1 MFRRLFDMDTI
12 DSNRR
17 LGRFL
22 FSQPVVLFVFIVIIG
37 VVTTSIN
44 PKFITWTN
52 LSSIISQSAS
62 LGLVAAGMTILIIS
76 GHFDISVGNMI
87 GLTTCVMAILINKGT
102 NPWIASLLGI
112 VLCVCCSLLNGGMAI
127 LFKAPSFIVTLATS
141 SLFYGIALILTKGYM
156 QTLYG
161 KYRFIASYKVFG
173 VIPFLFFILFAGFL
187 LVYLM
192 IKYTRTGREI
202 FAIGTNENAAYLS
215 GINVKRSKLKF
226 FALSGIL
233 VGFACMVLLSR
244 VSGAQA
250 TTGMGMEL
258 QAIGA
263 VVIGGSSINGG
274 KGGVV
279 GTLFG
284 VILLSM
290 ISNAI
295 NMLHISAYYQDIV
308 YAMVILIALAITA
321 LRNVVIERQES

>member
-1 MFRRLFDMDTI
+1 MNSI
-12 DSNRR
+12 GQNKR
-17 LGRFL
+17 LGRL
-22 FSQPVVLFVFIVIIG
+22 LVSQPVVLFAFIIIIG
-37 VVTTSIN
+37 AITASIN
-44 PKFITWTN
+44 SKFLGWTN
-52 LSSIISQSAS
+52 ISSIISQSAS

-87 GLTTCVMAILINKGT
+87 GFTTCVMATLINKGI
-102 NPWIASLLGI
+102 NSFLVSLLAV
-112 VLCVCCSLLNGGMAI
+112 VLCVICSMLNGGMSI

-141 SLFYGIALILTKGYM
+141 SLFYGLALILTKGYM

-161 KYRFIASYKVFG
+161 KYRFLASYKLFG
-173 VIPFLFFILFAGFL
+173 VVPFLFFVLFAGFL
-187 LVYLM
+187 AMFLM
-192 IKYTRTGREI
+192 IKHTRTGREI

-226 FALSGIL
+226 FGISGVL

-244 VSGAQA
+244 ISGAQA

-274 KGGVV
+274 KGGVI

-295 NMLHISAYYQDIV
+295 NMLHVSAYYQDIV
-308 YAMVILIALAITA
+308 YALVILIALAITA
-321 LRNVVIERQES
+321 LRNIMIERQES

>member
-1 MFRRLFDMDTI
+1 MDKTGSKRYIGRL
-12 DSNRR
+12 
-17 LGRFL
+17 L
-22 FSQPVVLFVFIVIIG
+22 FSQPVVLLAFIVVIGII
-37 VVTTSIN
+37 TSSIN
-44 PKFITWTN
+44 AKFMTWTN
-52 LSSIISQSAS
+52 ISSIISQSAS

-87 GLTTCVMAILINKGT
+87 GFTTCVMAMLINKGMDSFLVSSFA
-102 NPWIASLLGI
+102 II
-112 VLCVCCSLLNGGMAI
+112 LCVICSLINGGMSI
-127 LFKAPSFIVTLATS
+127 IFKAPSFIVTLATS
-141 SLFYGIALILTKGYM
+141 SLFYGAALILTKGYM

-161 KYRFIASYKVFG
+161 KYRFLASYKLFG
-173 VIPFLFFILFAGFL
+173 TIPFLFFVLFVGFL
-187 LVYLM
+187 LVYLVM
-192 IKYTRTGREI
+192 KHTRTGREM
-202 FAIGTNENAAYLS
+202 FAIGTNVNAAYLS
-215 GINVKRSKLKF
+215 GISVKFSKLKF
-226 FALSGIL
+226 FALNGVL

-244 VSGAQA
+244 ISGAQA

-295 NMLHISAYYQDIV
+295 NMLRISAYYQDIV
-308 YAMVILIALAITA
+308 YALVILIALAITA
-321 LRNVVIERQES
+321 LRNIMLERQEN

>member
-1 MFRRLFDMDTI
+1 MDTLR
-12 DSNRR
+12 SNRR
-17 LGRFL
+17 IGRLL

-37 VVTTSIN
+37 TVTTSVN
-44 PKFITWTN
+44 AKFLSWTN
-52 LSSIISQSAS
+52 ISSIISQSAS

-87 GLTTCVMAILINKGT
+87 GLTTCVMATLINKGI
-102 NPWIASLLGI
+102 NPLFVSLLAVI
-112 VLCVCCSLLNGGMAI
+112 LCVICSMFNGGMSI

-141 SLFYGIALILTKGYM
+141 SFFYGIALILTKGYM

-161 KYRFIASYKVFG
+161 KYRFLASYKFFG
-173 VIPFLFFILFAGFL
+173 VIPFLFLVLFAGFL
-187 LVYLM
+187 AVFLL
-192 IKYTRTGREI
+192 IKHTRTGREI

-215 GINVKRSKLKF
+215 GINVKYSKLKF
-226 FALSGIL
+226 FAISGVL

-244 VSGAQA
+244 ISGAQA

-274 KGGVV
+274 KGSVV

-290 ISNAI
+290 IANAI
-295 NMLHISAYYQDIV
+295 NMLHVSAYYQDIV
-308 YAMVILIALAITA
+308 YALVILIALAITA
-321 LRNVVIERQES
+321 LRNAMIERQES

>member
-1 MFRRLFDMDTI
+1 MDTI

>member
-1 MFRRLFDMDTI
+1 MDTV

-87 GLTTCVMAILINKGT
+87 GLTTCVMAVLINKGT

-112 VLCVCCSLLNGGMAI
+112 VLCVCCSLFNGGMAI
-127 LFKAPSFIVTLATS
+127 LFRAPSFIVTLATS

-274 KGGVV
+274 RGGVV

>member
-1 MFRRLFDMDTI
+1 MDKI
-12 DSNRR
+12 GSNKR

-22 FSQPVVLFVFIVIIG
+22 FSQPVILLAFVIIIG
-37 VVTTSIN
+37 AVTTTIN

-52 LSSIISQSAS
+52 ISSIISQSTS

-87 GLTTCVMAILINKGT
+87 GFTTCVMAILINKEV
-102 NPWIASLLGI
+102 NSFAVSVLAIA
-112 VLCVCCSLLNGGMAI
+112 LCVACSLLNGGMSI
-127 LFKAPSFIVTLATS
+127 LFRAPSFIVTLATS
-141 SLFYGIALILTKGYM
+141 SLFYGAALILTKGYM

-161 KYRFIASYKVFG
+161 KYRFLASYRLFG
-173 VIPFLFFILFAGFL
+173 LIPFLFLILFAGFL

-192 IKYTRTGREI
+192 IKHTRTGREI

-215 GINVKRSKLKF
+215 GINVNRSKLKF
-226 FALSGIL
+226 FAISGVL

-244 VSGAQA
+244 ISGAQA
-250 TTGMGMEL
+250 TTGKGMEL

-274 KGGVV
+274 KGGVI

-308 YAMVILIALAITA
+308 YALVILIALAITA
-321 LRNVVIERQES
+321 LRNVLIERQEG

>member
-1 MFRRLFDMDTI
+1 MDKA
-12 DSNRR
+12 DSKKYIGG
-17 LGRFL
+17 LL
-22 FSQPVVLFVFIVIIG
+22 FSQPVILFAFIVIIG
-37 VVTTSIN
+37 IITSSIN
-44 PKFITWTN
+44 AKFLTWTN
-52 LSSIISQSAS
+52 ISSIISQSAS

-87 GLTTCVMAILINKGT
+87 GFTTCVMAMLINKGI
-102 NPWIASLLGI
+102 NPFLVSIFGI
-112 VLCVCCSLLNGGMAI
+112 ILCVICSLLNGGMSI
-127 LFKAPSFIVTLATS
+127 IFKAPSFIVTLATS
-141 SLFYGIALILTKGYM
+141 SLFYGAALILTKGYM

-161 KYRFIASYKVFG
+161 KYRFLASYKMFG
-173 VIPFLFFILFAGFL
+173 IIPFLFLVLFAGFL
-187 LVYLM
+187 LVYLLM
-192 IKYTRTGREI
+192 KHTRTGREI
-202 FAIGTNENAAYLS
+202 FAIGTNVNAAYLS
-215 GINVKRSKLKF
+215 GINVKVSKLKF
-226 FALSGIL
+226 FALSGVL

-244 VSGAQA
+244 ISGAQA

-308 YAMVILIALAITA
+308 YALVILIALAITA
-321 LRNVVIERQES
+321 LRNIMLERQEN